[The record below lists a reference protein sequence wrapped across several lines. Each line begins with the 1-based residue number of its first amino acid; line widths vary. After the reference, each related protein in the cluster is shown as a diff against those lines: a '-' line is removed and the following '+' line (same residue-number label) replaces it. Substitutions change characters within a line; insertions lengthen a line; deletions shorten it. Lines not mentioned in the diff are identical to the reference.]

1 MHVKKMA
8 KLFVGLV
15 LVVLLLVMC
24 NGPKLAH
31 AAAAT
36 PQFGSKCTGLG
47 PNPTPLGAVPAPFL
61 KVPFSE
67 SLSKNSLAVSN
78 GWLTASDEIP
88 VTRTLSHH
96 AMDWEFENSPDH
108 GYEYPVFSSTD
119 GCAYA
124 SYQYISVYQNGP
136 PDGKLH
142 QYGLG
147 AGLVIEVRAPNGFV
161 IQYIHLSY
169 YLPNIPFVGATAVP
183 DPADPAHPD
192 WSPSG
197 LFQSADALFSEGVQV
212 HAGQLLGFQGDTG
225 IGLDWK
231 DNYNDTTHIV
241 LPRNRQL
248 LPPWDPTQLHYQVY
262 QGRDANFVKQ
272 NILDP
277 FGLYAQITGPGS
289 GNPYSPSPG
298 HLTPGTP
305 DLFLTDAQGNLE
317 YAAP

>member
-1 MHVKKMA
+1 MFFKKTARLM
-8 KLFVGLV
+8 VGFA
-15 LVVLLLVMC
+15 LLVMLLLTFG
-24 NGPKLAH
+24 GPKLAQ
-31 AAAAT
+31 AAAT
-36 PQFGSKCTGLG
+36 TPHSSKCTGLG

-61 KVPFSE
+61 KVPFSKA
-67 SLSKNSLAVSN
+67 LSANSLAITN
-78 GWLTASDEIP
+78 GWLMASDEIP
-88 VTRTLSHH
+88 VAGTFPHRAL
-96 AMDWEFENSPDH
+96 DWEFENSPDH
-108 GYEYPVFSSTD
+108 GYGYPVFSSTD

-124 SYQYISVYQNGP
+124 SYQYISVYQDGP

-147 AGLVIEVRAPNGFV
+147 AGLVVEVRAPNGFV

-169 YLPNIPFVGATAVP
+169 YLPNIPFVGATAVD
-183 DPADPAHPD
+183 DPFDKKHPD

-231 DNYNDTTHIV
+231 DNYNNTAHVV

-262 QGRDANFVKQ
+262 QGRDVNFGKQ

-298 HLTPGTP
+298 QLTPGTP
-305 DLFLTDAQGNLE
+305 DLFLTDEHGNLE